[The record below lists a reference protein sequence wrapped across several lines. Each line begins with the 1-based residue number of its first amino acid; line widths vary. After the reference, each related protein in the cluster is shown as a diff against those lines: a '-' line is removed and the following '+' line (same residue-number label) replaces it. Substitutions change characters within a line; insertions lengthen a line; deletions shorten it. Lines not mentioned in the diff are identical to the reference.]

1 MNKEIVE
8 QKKFMN
14 TTITIKV
21 VQQNEYTVT
30 LLDGIN
36 EAFSEFDRIVKKYTR
51 FNEDSELSNLNR
63 NGGNWVQVSEE
74 FLYLIEYMIN
84 LANLTEGAFDPT
96 IIDFLEVY
104 GYDKDYNF
112 SKLDNPRLDDLVKKI
127 INNRHHFSEIEI
139 DKKNHRVKLMKDQKI
154 DLGGVGKGYAID
166 CAYKKLAKVTDNF
179 LIDAGGDVRVSG
191 ENKLKKKWQISLLHM
206 GDSGSKEDIGV
217 VELSHGESLSCSG
230 SWARKFKQFHHLI
243 NPKTG
248 IPQEERK
255 TVYVKAS
262 SGIDSDG
269 WATAIFIG
277 GEKVVKKAPSTLEY
291 FYL

>member
-8 QKKFMN
+8 QRQFMN

-21 VQQNEYTVT
+21 VQKDEFTVK
-30 LLDGIN
+30 LKDGIN
-36 EAFSEFDRIVKKYTR
+36 DAFSEFDRIVKKYTR

-74 FLYLIEYMIN
+74 FFHLIEYMID
-84 LANLTEGAFDPT
+84 LAKITNGAFDPT

-112 SKLDNPRLDDLVKKI
+112 NKLDNPSLDKLVQKI
-127 INNRHHFSEIEI
+127 VSNRPHFSEILM
-139 DKKNHRVKLMKDQKI
+139 DKENKRVKLIKDQKI
-154 DLGGVGKGYAID
+154 DLGGIGKGYAID
-166 CAYKKLAKVTDNF
+166 CAFEKLHKASENF

-191 ENKLKKKWQISLLHM
+191 VNKVNQPWQISLLHLTSN
-206 GDSGSKEDIGV
+206 GTKEEVGII
-217 VELSHGESLSCSG
+217 ELLDGESISCSG

-248 IPQEERK
+248 KPQEERR
-255 TVYVKAS
+255 TVYVKAKTAIES
-262 SGIDSDG
+262 DS

-277 GEKVVKKAPSTLEY
+277 GDEVVKKAPKDLEY